1 MLRGPPDRASRG
13 RFGRVKHVASRVKH
27 LARSPPSGLRGA
39 GRRDRPSWGSK
50 RTLFLYR
57 CNPSK
62 ELTRELRKRV
72 VARAH
77 DHDAVAATSQ
87 ADQQIAAAGA
97 IRKGKRLSTT
107 ARDFSN

>member
-1 MLRGPPDRASRG
+1 MLRGPPNGAWRG
-13 RFGRVKHVASRVKH
+13 RFGRVRHLPRSRPR
-27 LARSPPSGLRGA
+27 ACEA

-50 RTLFLYR
+50 RTLLLYR

-62 ELTRELRKRV
+62 KLTRELQKRGA
-72 VARAH
+72 ARAH

-97 IRKGKRLSTT
+97 IWKGKCLSTT
-107 ARDFSN
+107 ARD